1 MVEPDRRFSGYAF
14 KPLYIYPVTQDKI
27 NRMVK
32 QAMSLSPNATV
43 KAVFGSPHN
52 T

>member
-27 NRMVK
+27 NRILK
-32 QAMSLSPNATV
+32 QAIALSPNAAV
-43 KAVFGSPHN
+43 KAVFGSRN
-52 T
+52 S